1 MGKKYLHLCCMEGGI
16 KQGNQVDKYRL
27 LIEKLIQL
35 EPNDRP
41 NFQEQLKNLH
51 LDKIHKTEA
60 QI

>member
-1 MGKKYLHLCCMEGGI
+1 MPLLHGGWTP
-16 KQGNQVDKYRL
+16 
-27 LIEKLIQL
+27 IEKLIQL
-35 EPNDRP
+35 EPNDWP